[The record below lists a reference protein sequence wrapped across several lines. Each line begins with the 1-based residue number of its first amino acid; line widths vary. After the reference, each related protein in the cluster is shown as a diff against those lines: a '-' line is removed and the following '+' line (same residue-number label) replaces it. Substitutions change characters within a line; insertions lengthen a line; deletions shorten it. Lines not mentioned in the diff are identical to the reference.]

1 MTNQI
6 QIPKSSF
13 FSNCKIG
20 QAPGKSHGYCYFL
33 GSAPNNLKIRMDK
46 ILREHAMPWQMDELK
61 KSKQNSLSFTGKK
74 GPVWIYRALVS
85 DAKKVSTGNVTHH
98 GLLDDSSYAS
108 FRDQAGSFFLQ
119 FKKGNLSKLQ
129 VCFAD
134 THREQEI
141 AILVGMELA
150 SYQFRNYF
158 FAAKGAAEA
167 NKVQVFIQKIEDK
180 KGKTKPVFDRSILSE
195 AQALGESLNLCRHM
209 VNLPPGDLQPT
220 SYSEIVKKHFQ
231 NSSTS
236 KVTVW
241 NENKLK
247 QEGMGLHLAVGQGA
261 ANPPALVHIRYRPK
275 KSVRTKPIAFV
286 GKGITFD
293 TGGLDI
299 KPSSGM
305 RLMKK
310 DMGGSAVV
318 FALAAWAEDVGLS
331 VPCDFYLALAENAV
345 DQNSMRPSD
354 IFKARNGL
362 TVEIHN
368 TDAEGRLVLADALD
382 VAVTQKGADAPEM
395 VINVAT
401 LTGAIKVALG
411 ADLAGLFCNHDA
423 LAEKLLEAGQRKGD
437 LSWRMPL
444 YKKYNSSM
452 NSAFADMVNSV
463 DGFGGA
469 ITAALFLEKF
479 VGGKPWAHF
488 DIYAWNDR
496 ASGANGFGGG
506 SGQGVQG
513 LSEFLRELELNP
525 SWVP

>member
-1 MTNQI
+1 MAKDQI
-6 QIPKSSF
+6 QLPKSTF
-13 FSNCKIG
+13 FSDCKMG
-20 QAPGKSHGYCYFL
+20 QAPGKSTGFCYFFGNAQNSKL
-33 GSAPNNLKIRMDK
+33 DSV
-46 ILREHAMPWQMDELK
+46 LREHALPYQADEIK
-61 KSKQNSLSFTGKK
+61 KSKASSLHFTGKK
-74 GPVWIYRALVS
+74 GPVWIYRSQAN
-85 DAKKVSTGNVTHH
+85 AKSEDLKIDHG

-108 FRDQAGSFFLQ
+108 FRDHAGSFFLQ
-119 FKKGNLSKLQ
+119 FKKSHAAKLQ
-129 VCFAD
+129 VILVE
-134 THREQEI
+134 THREQEV
-141 AILVGMELA
+141 AIFVGIKLA
-150 SYQFRNYF
+150 QYQFRNF
-158 FAAKGAAEA
+158 FMPPKEDKTATK
-167 NKVQVFIQKIEDK
+167 KQVFVLKLE
-180 KGKTKPVFDRSILSE
+180 GVKTKKKVALDKTILEE
-195 AQALGESLNLCRHM
+195 ARALGESLNICRHL
-209 VNLPPGDLQPT
+209 VNLPPGDLNPT
-220 SYSEIVKKHFQ
+220 SYSELAKKYFQ

-236 KVTVW
+236 SVTVW
-241 NENKLK
+241 NANKLK

-261 ANPPALVHIRYRPK
+261 AHPPALVHISYRPK

-310 DMGGSAVV
+310 DMGGSATV
-318 FALAAWAEDVGLS
+318 FALAAWAEEVGLS

-354 IFKARNGL
+354 VFRARNGMV
-362 TVEIHN
+362 VEIHN

-382 VAVTQKGADAPEM
+382 VAVTQKGKDAPEV

-411 ADLAGLFCNHDA
+411 ADLAGLFCNHDS

-444 YKKYNSSM
+444 FKKYTGSMSSP
-452 NSAFADMVNSV
+452 FADFVNAL

-469 ITAALFLEKF
+469 VTAALFLEKF

-488 DIYAWNDR
+488 DIYAWTDR
-496 ASGANGFGGG
+496 AQGALGSAGG
-506 SGQGVQG
+506 SGQGVQA